1 MSQEQIT
8 SQETNSSINE
18 VEVSQ
23 QNEAAVVAQVE
34 STTSSETTAQDEE
47 QKNAEQKKEE
57 NSGEENKEGS
67 EKSDVNVVPANAT
80 QGGRETSD
88 KILYVGNLDK
98 SIAEDVLKQ
107 YFQVAGQ
114 VVDVKIMVDKKN
126 NHVNYAFVEYLKAHD
141 ASVALQTLNGIQIE
155 NNKIKINKAFQS
167 QQSTSDENTFNLF
180 VGDLNV
186 DINDEA
192 LSNAF
197 KDFPSYIQAHVMWD
211 MQTGRS
217 RGYGFVSF
225 SDQEQA
231 QIAMDQMQ
239 GKELNGRPIR
249 INWATKRE
257 PQQHNNH
264 PHNNHNHMNR
274 RGGGFRNNNHNR
286 RGGMMPFASLQQQNG
301 MLPMNGP
308 MDGMAPQQNQP
319 QPPLHPPP
327 QQQQQQQQGPM
338 IPPPVNPQAID
349 DMIRRAPPRVTTVY
363 IGNIPHFATEA
374 DLIPL
379 LQNFG
384 FILDFTH
391 YPEKGCCFIKY
402 DTHEQAAVCI
412 VALANFNF
420 QGRNLRT
427 GWGKERTTFIP
438 QGQPGGPMPVMMGD
452 GAPQPE
458 QVPASVEQTQQNGQ
472 ELQPQQQQQ

>member
-1 MSQEQIT
+1 MSQEQTI
-8 SQETNSSINE
+8 SQATPISTEAP
-18 VEVSQ
+18 VPQ
-23 QNEAAVVAQVE
+23 QNDSIPTETPIE
-34 STTSSETTAQDEE
+34 STTSETTQVGEESEPKEQEE
-47 QKNAEQKKEE
+47 QNENNAESHE
-57 NSGEENKEGS
+57 
-67 EKSDVNVVPANAT
+67 DVVPANAT
-80 QGGRETSD
+80 HGGRETSNNV
-88 KILYVGNLDK
+88 LYVGNLDK
-98 SIAEDVLKQ
+98 SITEDVLKQ

-114 VVDVKIMVDKKN
+114 VVDVKVMVDKKSN
-126 NHVNYAFVEYLKAHD
+126 YVNYAFVEYLKSHD

-180 VGDLNV
+180 IGDLNI
-186 DINDEA
+186 DIDDES
-192 LSNAF
+192 LSASF

-225 SDQEQA
+225 ADQEQA
-231 QIAMDQMQ
+231 QLAMDAMQ

-257 PQQHNNH
+257 PQQQQQNTN
-264 PHNNHNHMNR
+264 MNR
-274 RGGGFRNNNHNR
+274 RGGFRNNNNNNR
-286 RGGMMPFASLQQQNG
+286 RGNNNNNNMM
-301 MLPMNGP
+301 
-308 MDGMAPQQNQP
+308 
-319 QPPLHPPP
+319 PP
-327 QQQQQQQQGPM
+327 QQQQQLQNGMPPMSGPMDAIPPQQHQNQQQPPQQQGPM
-338 IPPPVNPQAID
+338 VPPPVNPQAID
-349 DMIRRAPPRVTTVY
+349 DMIRRAPPRVTTAY

-427 GWGKERTTFIP
+427 GWGKERSNFVP
-438 QGQPGGPMPVMMGD
+438 QQGQQGGPMPVMMGGEGQPQQGPIPGEQIPQD
-452 GAPQPE
+452 GQLLPP
-458 QVPASVEQTQQNGQ
+458 P
-472 ELQPQQQQQ
+472 PQQQQ

>member
-1 MSQEQIT
+1 MCQEQIT
-8 SQETNSSINE
+8 SQEANSSANE

-23 QNEAAVVAQVE
+23 QNEPVVDTQIE
-34 STTSSETTAQDEE
+34 STTSESSNQDEK
-47 QKNAEQKKEE
+47 QKNGEPNKESSE
-57 NSGEENKEGS
+57 PESKEGS
-67 EKSDVNVVPANAT
+67 EKSDANIVPANAT

-231 QIAMDQMQ
+231 QVAMDQMQ

-264 PHNNHNHMNR
+264 NHNNHNHMNR
-274 RGGGFRNNNHNR
+274 RGGFRNNNHNR
-286 RGGMMPFASLQQQNG
+286 RGGMIPFASLQQQNG

-308 MDGMAPQQNQP
+308 MDGMTPQQNQP
-319 QPPLHPPP
+319 QPPLPPP
-327 QQQQQQQQGPM
+327 QQQQGPM

-349 DMIRRAPPRVTTVY
+349 DMIRRAPPRVTTAY

-384 FILDFTH
+384 FILDFTY

-452 GAPQPE
+452 AVPQPE
-458 QVPASVEQTQQNGQ
+458 QVPAPVEQSQQNSQ
-472 ELQPQQQQQ
+472 ELQAQQQ

>member
-1 MSQEQIT
+1 MSQEQIIP
-8 SQETNSSINE
+8 QETNSSTNE

-23 QNEAAVVAQVE
+23 HNELVVDTQVE
-34 STTSSETTAQDEE
+34 STTSESTNQDEE
-47 QKNAEQKKEE
+47 QNEE
-57 NSGEENKEGS
+57 NSEQESKEGS
-67 EKSDVNVVPANAT
+67 EKSDANIVPANAT

-231 QIAMDQMQ
+231 QVAMDQMQ

-257 PQQHNNH
+257 PQQHNIHN
-264 PHNNHNHMNR
+264 HNNHNHMNR
-274 RGGGFRNNNHNR
+274 RGGFRNNNHNR
-286 RGGMMPFASLQQQNG
+286 RGGMMLFASLQQQNS
-301 MLPMNGP
+301 MLPMNGS
-308 MDGMAPQQNQP
+308 MDDMGPQQNQP
-319 QPPLHPPP
+319 QPPLPPP
-327 QQQQQQQQGPM
+327 QQQQGPM

-349 DMIRRAPPRVTTVY
+349 DMIRRAPPRVTTAY

-427 GWGKERTTFIP
+427 GWGKERTTFTS

-452 GAPQPE
+452 VTPQSE
-458 QVPASVEQTQQNGQ
+458 QVSAPVEQTQQNGQ
-472 ELQPQQQQQ
+472 ELQAQQQ

>member
-1 MSQEQIT
+1 MSQEQVT
-8 SQETNSSINE
+8 SQEANPSTNE
-18 VEVSQ
+18 VEASQ
-23 QNEAAVVAQVE
+23 QKEPVVNTPVE
-34 STTSSETTAQDEE
+34 STTAEGEKQKEE
-47 QKNAEQKKEE
+47 QSEQE
-57 NSGEENKEGS
+57 SKEGS
-67 EKSDVNVVPANAT
+67 QKSETNVIPANAT

-180 VGDLNV
+180 VGDLNI

-197 KDFPSYIQAHVMWD
+197 KDFPSYVQAHVMWD

-264 PHNNHNHMNR
+264 NHMNR
-274 RGGGFRNNNHNR
+274 RGGFRNNNNHHNR
-286 RGGMMPFASLQQQNG
+286 RGGMMPFSSMQQQNG

-308 MDGMAPQQNQP
+308 MDGIGPQQSQP
-319 QPPLHPPP
+319 QQPP
-327 QQQQQQQQGPM
+327 M
-338 IPPPVNPQAID
+338 VPPPVNPQAID
-349 DMIRRAPPRVTTVY
+349 DMIRRAPPIVTTAY

-438 QGQPGGPMPVMMGD
+438 PGQPNGPMPVIMGSESNLEQ
-452 GAPQPE
+452 APAPI
-458 QVPASVEQTQQNGQ
+458 EQTQHAGQ
-472 ELQPQQQQQ
+472 DLQPQQQ

>member
-1 MSQEQIT
+1 MCQEQIT
-8 SQETNSSINE
+8 SQEANPPANE

-23 QNEAAVVAQVE
+23 QNEPVVDTQIE
-34 STTSSETTAQDEE
+34 PTTSKSSNQDEK
-47 QKNAEQKKEE
+47 QKNEEQNEE
-57 NSGEENKEGS
+57 SSEPESKEGS
-67 EKSDVNVVPANAT
+67 EKSDTNIVPANAT

-231 QIAMDQMQ
+231 QVAMDQMQ

-264 PHNNHNHMNR
+264 NHNNHNHMNR
-274 RGGGFRNNNHNR
+274 RGGFRNNNHNR
-286 RGGMMPFASLQQQNG
+286 RGGMISFASLQQQNG

-319 QPPLHPPP
+319 QPPLPPP
-327 QQQQQQQQGPM
+327 QQQQGPM

-349 DMIRRAPPRVTTVY
+349 DMIRRAPPRVTTAY

-452 GAPQPE
+452 AVPQPE
-458 QVPASVEQTQQNGQ
+458 QVPVSVEQSQQNGQ
-472 ELQPQQQQQ
+472 ELQAQQQ